1 MTGKYDGNFIIQCGS
16 KYKIR
21 FLMLDCIF
29 CIKVRLMYAGKLNEA
44 ITFVGNKMVNVT
56 LFILNV

>member
-21 FLMLDCIF
+21 FLMLDCSF
-29 CIKVRLMYAGKLNEA
+29 CLKIGLMYAGKLKEA
-44 ITFVGNKMVNVT
+44 ITSVGNKMVNVIPF
-56 LFILNV
+56 LY